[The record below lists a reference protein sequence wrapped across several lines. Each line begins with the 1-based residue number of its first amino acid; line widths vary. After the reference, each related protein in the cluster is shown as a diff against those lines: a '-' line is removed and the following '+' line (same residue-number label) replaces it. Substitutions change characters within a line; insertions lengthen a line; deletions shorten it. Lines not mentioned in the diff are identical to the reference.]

1 MEKSCTT
8 RTALALARR
17 PSSKIIRVR
26 VRVLRTLA
34 AATIRG
40 RRLFR
45 SELFDSAAT
54 IRGCR
59 LFVWYSNVVCKD
71 SSLNCMAACVHDF
84 YCTGDVIKKSDNEM
98 TEDFRQ

>member
-17 PSSKIIRVR
+17 PSSEIIR

-54 IRGCR
+54 IRGRR
-59 LFVWYSNVVCKD
+59 LFEEIYGTLIS
-71 SSLNCMAACVHDF
+71 MQGF
-84 YCTGDVIKKSDNEM
+84 VIELYGSM
-98 TEDFRQ
+98 